1 VAQELMVEDKAMET
15 ILVLLEQ
22 TLTQIL
28 DLVEAAEEQTLAL
41 QESARLYIG

>member
-1 VAQELMVEDKAMET
+1 MVEDKAMET

-28 DLVEAAEEQTLAL
+28 DLAEAAEEQTLAL
-41 QESARLYIG
+41 QESARLSIG